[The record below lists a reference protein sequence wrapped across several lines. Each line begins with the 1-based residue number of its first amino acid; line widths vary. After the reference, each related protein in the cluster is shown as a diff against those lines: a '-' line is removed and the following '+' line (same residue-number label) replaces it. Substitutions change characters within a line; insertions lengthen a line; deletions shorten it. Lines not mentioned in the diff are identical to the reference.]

1 MKILVLNC
9 GSSSVKYQ
17 VIEMED
23 EVLLCKGKVE
33 KIGEETSF
41 ITHTKGEKKWKFEKK
56 MENHEEAIS
65 EVLKILK
72 SPEYGVI
79 KDFNEIYGVG
89 HRVVH
94 GGEFFKDSVLV
105 DEDVKDA
112 IRKCIE
118 LAPLHNPHNLRG
130 IEVMENLIPGVKQ
143 VAVFD
148 TSFHQT
154 LPPRAYLYAIPYEYY
169 LKYRIRRYG
178 FHGTSHRYVYNRF
191 MELTGMDREKAKVIT
206 CHLGNGCSVTAIK
219 GGKSID
225 TSMGFTPVEGLVMGT
240 RSGDIDPALLLYLM
254 ENENL
259 STLEANNLIN
269 KKSGVLGLSGISN
282 DMRIIEEGYFDNR
295 EEAVRAFEVYIYR
308 IVKYIGAYAAV
319 LNGVNGIVFT
329 GGVGE
334 NSSILRRRVC
344 ENLEY
349 LGVKIDLKKNESL
362 RGEGEISSKDSE
374 VKVFSISTNEELL
387 IARDTYKI
395 IKEEK

>member
-56 MENHEEAIS
+56 MENHEDAIS

-79 KDFNEIYGVG
+79 KDFSEIYGVG